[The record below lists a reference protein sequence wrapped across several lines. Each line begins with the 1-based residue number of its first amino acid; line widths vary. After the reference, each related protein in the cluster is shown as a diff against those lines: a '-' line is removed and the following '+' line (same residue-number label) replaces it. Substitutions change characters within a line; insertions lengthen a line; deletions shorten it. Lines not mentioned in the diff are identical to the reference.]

1 MIQRLCILML
11 EHKGV
16 TSNDTTKGRN
26 IMKILQSSM
35 SVWFTLWENFEE
47 IEMTQ
52 KALLRSNGRIEVAL
66 YNIFMERSSRQQ
78 QNVSIV

>member
-1 MIQRLCILML
+1 
-11 EHKGV
+11 
-16 TSNDTTKGRN
+16 
-26 IMKILQSSM
+26 MKILQSSM
-35 SVWFTLWENFEE
+35 SVWFTLWENFDE

-52 KALLRSNGRIEVAL
+52 KALLRFNGCIEVAL

>member
-16 TSNDTTKGRN
+16 TSNDTKGRN

-52 KALLRSNGRIEVAL
+52 KALLRSNGCIEVAL

>member
-1 MIQRLCILML
+1 
-11 EHKGV
+11 
-16 TSNDTTKGRN
+16 
-26 IMKILQSSM
+26 MKILQSSM

-52 KALLRSNGRIEVAL
+52 KALFRSNGCIEVAL

>member
-1 MIQRLCILML
+1 
-11 EHKGV
+11 
-16 TSNDTTKGRN
+16 
-26 IMKILQSSM
+26 MKILQSSM

-52 KALLRSNGRIEVAL
+52 KALLRSNGCIKVAL

>member
-1 MIQRLCILML
+1 
-11 EHKGV
+11 
-16 TSNDTTKGRN
+16 
-26 IMKILQSSM
+26 MKILQSSM

-52 KALLRSNGRIEVAL
+52 KALLRSNGYIEVAL

>member
-1 MIQRLCILML
+1 MIQRFCILML

-26 IMKILQSSM
+26 MMKILQISM

-52 KALLRSNGRIEVAL
+52 KALLRSNGCIEVAL
-66 YNIFMERSSRQQ
+66 YNIFMKRSSRQQ